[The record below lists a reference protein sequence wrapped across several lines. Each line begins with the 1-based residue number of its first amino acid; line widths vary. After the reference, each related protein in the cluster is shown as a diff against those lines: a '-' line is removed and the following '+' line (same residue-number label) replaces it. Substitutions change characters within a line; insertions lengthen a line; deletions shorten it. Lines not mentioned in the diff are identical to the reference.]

1 MLKLA
6 KKFIDASLSS
16 MKATQ
21 AFLIFISLITMIYF
35 ILNLMHI
42 PMPEVIKNIFDIIY
56 NFQSNVYKPELA
68 LVPIDFTFMTFAIE
82 MLLIAGVLV
91 YSQSFLIEF
100 EGHLNKVIKD
110 GDRRYEEKFNKNLA
124 QNAKKIENQNN
135 YFAILFNIKL
145 TQTNKNMY
153 DMHKK
158 VDIDVKK
165 QEIFV
170 RLRGLIVN
178 NFGVFVEQSQMGS
191 IAFFNDINLCNKL
204 FDLIFDF
211 QEKIRTELKS
221 LNLKIDVISAVCIAN
236 KHDKKETYVPKLE
249 KLLNL
254 SIPNRI
260 MVLNEFKN
268 RYQTLKEQTY
278 EFTDLGTYALG
289 DDFIDVLSVNKKTN

>member
-56 NFQSNVYKPELA
+56 NFQSTVYKPELA

-178 NFGVFVEQSQMGS
+178 TFGVFVEQSQMGS

>member
-110 GDRRYEEKFNKNLA
+110 DDRRYEEKFNKNLA

-178 NFGVFVEQSQMGS
+178 TFGVFVEQSQMGS

>member
-35 ILNLMHI
+35 ILNLMHV
-42 PMPEVIKNIFDIIY
+42 PMPEIVKNVFDIIY
-56 NFQSNVYKPELA
+56 NFQSTVYKPELA
-68 LVPIDFTFMTFAIE
+68 LVPVDFTFMTFAIE

-110 GDRRYEEKFNKNLA
+110 DNRRYEEKFNKNLA

-145 TQTNKNMY
+145 IQTNKNMY
-153 DMHKK
+153 DMNKK
-158 VDIDVKK
+158 VDIDVKR
-165 QEIFV
+165 QEIFL

-178 NFGVFVEQSQMGS
+178 TFGVFVEQSQMGS

-289 DDFIDVLSVNKKTN
+289 DDFIDVLSVNKKI